1 MNIPVEVARAQ
12 GKHGVKGAAHGIKGG
27 RPRLDLT
34 EEQRVERRR
43 EQKETYRRKKGILPV
58 KQRRAPKWV
67 SDYIEVWG
75 KLPGQPLTTEEFAVR
90 EPLWNRWVAELR
102 SKV

>member
-43 EQKETYRRKKGILPV
+43 KQKEAYRRKKGILPV
-58 KQRRAPKWV
+58 KRGRITKWV
-67 SDYIEVWG
+67 SDYFEVWG
-75 KLPGQPLTTEEFAVR
+75 KLPGQPLTPEEFAVR
-90 EPLWNRWVAELR
+90 EPLWNRWVDELR
-102 SKV
+102 SEV